1 MYRRENKTKVDL
13 IILVLINT
21 NLVIGIVSINIGQL
35 NSLSF

>member
-1 MYRRENKTKVDL
+1 MYRIENKTKVDL

-21 NLVIGIVSINIGQL
+21 NQVIGIVSINIGQL